1 MADPIRRRVAFNVVE
16 RNCHERFAEGDAGI
30 TLYLRL
36 RGYVRASAV
45 DEAVAEFERRFEPML
60 DQERW
65 KMVRR

>member
-1 MADPIRRRVAFNVVE
+1 MQCALV
-16 RNCHERFAEGDAGI
+16 ERFAESDDGI
-30 TLYLRL
+30 MLYLRL
-36 RGYVRASAV
+36 RGYVQASAV